1 MKEETEEKK
10 RSMAIS
16 VWINQETLKEIDQ
29 AAKWAS
35 LSRSKLIQNIIESGL
50 SDLKVMRAIGI
61 VRLALISLELRKKW
75 SKAIKESSDKDNV
88 SDKRITDRG
97 VNISLWMDSK
107 IIYGIEELAGKL
119 NISRSQLIEHFIDMG
134 IITLKELRMK
144 GISNV
149 TLFLRDLDARWRR
162 SYMEA
167 EKSHE
172 KGTIKLEEISKK

>member
-1 MKEETEEKK
+1 MKEESEEKK

-16 VWINQETLKEIDQ
+16 VWINQETLDEIDQ

-75 SKAIKESSDKDNV
+75 SKAIKESSDKDNI
-88 SDKRITDRG
+88 SGKRITDRG
-97 VNISLWMDSK
+97 VNVSLWMDSK
-107 IIYGIEELAGKL
+107 IIFGIEDLAGKL
-119 NISRSQLIEHFIDMG
+119 NISRSELIENFIDMG
-134 IITLKELRMK
+134 ILTIRDIRTKPFDT
-144 GISNV
+144 IA
-149 TLFLRDLDARWRR
+149 LFLRDLHDRWKR

-167 EKSHE
+167 EKSHR
-172 KGTIKLEEISKK
+172 KGTLKLEEINKE